1 MSGSSA
7 VLTMVYNEPVFLPIW
22 LRYYSRFF
30 PPEDIY
36 VLDHRSDDGSTAAG
50 GFVRVPL
57 DHETN
62 DDLFRVEASER
73 HQRDLLER
81 YDVVL
86 TTDVDEIVAPDPA
99 RGTLRDYIDAFH
111 DDFVNCVGYELLHM
125 KNSEPTLSL
134 DRLIFRQRRYWYRN
148 PGYDKPLL
156 ATVPLSWVPGFHTR
170 TDNERKP
177 DPTLRLIHLHR
188 MDYGICLDRHRARQE
203 REFAPTDLDVGRGY
217 HDRIVEETAFER
229 WFYEDSCFERFGIHI
244 NPEPIPEAWRE
255 LV

>member
-7 VLTMVYNEPVFLPIW
+7 VFTMVYNEPIYLPIW

-36 VLDHRSDDGSTAAG
+36 VLDHRSDDGSTAIG

-62 DDLFRVEASER
+62 DDLYRVAVSEAQ
-73 HQRDLLER
+73 QRELLER
-81 YDVVL
+81 YDLVL
-86 TTDVDEIVAPDPA
+86 YTDVDEVVAPEPS
-99 RGTLRDYIDAFH
+99 RGTLRDYIDAFE

-125 KNSEPTLSL
+125 KESEPPLSL
-134 DRLIFRQRRYWYRN
+134 DRPILRQRRYWYRN

-156 ATVPLSWVPGFHTR
+156 ASVPLSWVHGFHTR
-170 TDNERKP
+170 KDNLRKP
-177 DPTLRLIHLHR
+177 DPSLRLIHLHR
-188 MDYGICLDRHRARQE
+188 MDYEICLNRHRARQR
-203 REFAPTDLDVGRGY
+203 REFAAADIATGRGY
-217 HDRIVEETAFER
+217 HDRIFEDEAFER

-244 NPEPIPEAWRE
+244 EPEPIPERWRD